1 MSQASSTEAGPPACY
16 ARHETLFAQ
25 KPATFDNKK
34 ARKRAQGCSFQAFDY
49 ARCSDLALHIIAQK
63 PIASE
68 RSAKSHIGAFCA

>member
-34 ARKRAQGCSFQAFDY
+34 A
-49 ARCSDLALHIIAQK
+49 
-63 PIASE
+63 
-68 RSAKSHIGAFCA
+68 